1 VHRPR
6 GAGAGARSD
15 GDFVLKICVFG
26 AGAIGGH
33 LAARFAAN
41 GAEVS
46 VVARGAQ
53 GAAIA
58 AKGLVVRTPGETLT
72 CHPRL
77 GTPAELGTQDFVV
90 VATKAPALPAV
101 AGAIGPLLGPDT
113 AVIFAMNG
121 IPWWYFHGDAGPHAD
136 RRLPGVDPGDA
147 IWQAI
152 GPARAI
158 GGVVYSSCEVT
169 APGEIKVDN
178 ATSRLVIGEPDGTL
192 TPRLAHFAAA
202 LRGPAMIADETADIR
217 TAIWTKL
224 LMNLSSGPLAVLTS
238 SAPKDYAFDPS
249 CEAAIRALY
258 AEGLA
263 VATAFGCAPAV
274 DVDRALGF
282 SRKMTHRPSILQ
294 DLDLGRP
301 MEIDGIYGATLE
313 LARLGGVATPTL
325 DLLVALVKLRARAAG
340 LYGNLTQVN

>member
-1 VHRPR
+1 VYRPWRASLGPR
-6 GAGAGARSD
+6 GD

-33 LAARFAAN
+33 LAARFATN
-41 GAEVS
+41 GADVS

-58 AKGLVVRTPGETLT
+58 ANGLIVRTPTETLT
-72 CHPRL
+72 CRPAVALPDDL
-77 GTPAELGTQDFVV
+77 GPQDFVI
-90 VATKAPALPAV
+90 VATKAPALPTV
-101 AGAIGPLLGPDT
+101 AAAIAPLLGPET
-113 AVIFAMNG
+113 AVVFAMNG
-121 IPWWYFHGDAGPHAD
+121 VPWWYFHAHPGPHAD
-136 RRLPGVDPGDA
+136 RRLPSIDPGDA

-152 GPARAI
+152 GPDRAI

-178 ATSRLVIGEPDGTL
+178 ATSRLVLGEPDGRM
-192 TPRLAHFAAA
+192 TPRLARIAAA
-202 LRGPAMIADETADIR
+202 LRGIAMVADETPDIR

-238 SAPKDYAFDPS
+238 SAPKDYAADPA

-258 AEGLA
+258 TEGIA
-263 VATAFGCAPAV
+263 VARAFGCSPLV
-274 DVDRALGF
+274 DIDRALGF

-313 LARLGGVATPTL
+313 LARLALVPTPML

-340 LYGNLTQVN
+340 LY

>member
-1 VHRPR
+1 MTPP
-6 GAGAGARSD
+6 
-15 GDFVLKICVFG
+15 KICVFG

-41 GAEVS
+41 GADLS

-58 AKGLVVRTPGETLT
+58 AKGLVVRTPTETLT
-72 CHPRL
+72 CRPQV
-77 GTPAELGTQDFVV
+77 GTPADLGPQDFVV
-90 VATKAPALPAV
+90 IATKAPALPAV
-101 AGAIGPLLGPDT
+101 AAAIAPLLGPDT
-113 AVIFAMNG
+113 AVVFAMNG
-121 IPWWYFHGDAGPHAD
+121 VPWWYFHAHPGPHAD
-136 RRLPGVDPGDA
+136 RRLPGIDPADA

-152 GPARAI
+152 GPERAI

-178 ATSRLVIGEPDGTL
+178 ATSRLVLGEPDGRMTD
-192 TPRLAHFAAA
+192 RLARFATT
-202 LRGPAMIADETADIR
+202 LRGPAMMADETPDIR
-217 TAIWTKL
+217 TALWTKL

-238 SAPKDYAFDPS
+238 SAPKDYAPDPA
-249 CEAAIRALY
+249 CEAAIRAIY
-258 AEGLA
+258 AEGMG
-263 VATAFGCAPAV
+263 VAAAFGCAPV
-274 DVDRALGF
+274 VNIDRALGF

-313 LARLGGVATPTL
+313 LARLGGVATPML
-325 DLLVALVKLRARAAG
+325 DLLVALVKLRAHAAG
-340 LYGNLTQVN
+340 LY